1 MNTEE
6 ILYLIWFVQT
16 FGGGNQRISQII
28 SAYGSP
34 YAAYCAVTGGEAL
47 AKKRIT
53 EYEQRAASASSIED
67 SKNILGYCE
76 RKNIKLIPD
85 YSEEYPER
93 LRNIYNPPTLLFCRG
108 KTEILADELSLTAVG
123 TRHPCDY
130 SVNVCRR
137 LIGQLAEL
145 GFTIASGFAVGIDIT
160 AHLTA
165 VRNGGKTVS
174 VLGCGLD
181 VDYPGQNVQYREE
194 IMQNGV
200 FVSEKLPLEQGSRT
214 SFPQRNRILSGLSLG
229 TIVIE
234 GSLRS
239 GSLVTAS
246 LAVQQGKDV
255 FCIPAADIF
264 DSRFS
269 GNSALIRDGAKY
281 VASVSDIT
289 DEYCVNYS
297 DRLAKLSEQ
306 ERHSPFFDSM
316 NPNAERPVYD
326 LTDISEKPA
335 KPKIVDLSGLTEEQ
349 AAVVKYLSEN
359 GETAADDI
367 ADALDCDVSYLFS
380 VLTELE
386 LMGNIS
392 QSAGHHYSVN

>member
-6 ILYLIWFVQT
+6 LLYLIWFVQT
-16 FGGGNQRISQII
+16 FGGGNHRISQII
-28 SAYGSP
+28 SAYGSA

-47 AKKRIT
+47 AAEIIT
-53 EYEQRAASASSIED
+53 AYEQRAAAASSVED

-85 YSEEYPER
+85 HSDEYPER
-93 LRNIYNPPTLLFCRG
+93 LKNIYNPPPLLFCRG
-108 KTEILADELSLTAVG
+108 KTEILADELSLTVVG

-130 SVNVCRR
+130 SVRVCDR
-137 LIGQLAEL
+137 LAGQLAEL

-160 AHLTA
+160 AHLAA

-194 IMQNGV
+194 IMENGV
-200 FVSEKLPLEQGSRT
+200 FVSEKLPLEQGSKT
-214 SFPQRNRILSGLSLG
+214 SFPLRNRILSGLSLG
-229 TIVIE
+229 TVVVE

-297 DRLAKLSEQ
+297 DRLARLSET
-306 ERHSPFFDSM
+306 ERHSPFFDTM
-316 NPNAERPVYD
+316 NPNADRPVYD
-326 LTDISEKPA
+326 AADISEKPA
-335 KPKIVDLSGLTEEQ
+335 KPKPVDLSELTEEQ

-367 ADALDCDVSYLFS
+367 ADALDCDVSQLFS

-386 LMGNIS
+386 LMGRIS
-392 QSAGHHYSVN
+392 QSAGQHYSIG

>member
-16 FGGGNQRISQII
+16 FGGGNPRISQII
-28 SAYGSP
+28 SVYGSP
-34 YAAYCAVTGGEAL
+34 YSAYCAVTGGEAL
-47 AKKRIT
+47 AAKKIT
-53 EYEQRAASASSIED
+53 EYEQRAAAASSIEN

-76 RKNIKLIPD
+76 RKNIKLIAD

-93 LRNIYNPPTLLFCRG
+93 LKNIYNPPVLLFCRG
-108 KTEILADELSLTAVG
+108 KTEILADDLSITVVG

-130 SVNVCRR
+130 SVKVCDK
-137 LIGQLAEL
+137 IVGQLAEL

-160 AHLTA
+160 AHLAA

-181 VDYPGQNVQYREE
+181 VDYPGQNVKYREE

-200 FVSEKLPLEQGSRT
+200 FVSEKLPLEQGSKT
-214 SFPQRNRILSGLSLG
+214 SFPLRNRILSGLSLG
-229 TIVIE
+229 TLVAE

-246 LAVQQGKDV
+246 LAAQQGKDV

-297 DRLAKLSEQ
+297 DRLARLGEP
-306 ERHSPFFDSM
+306 ERHSPFYETM
-316 NPNAERPVYD
+316 NHDAQTPVYD
-326 LTDISEKPA
+326 MSDVYEKPK
-335 KPKIVDLSGLTEEQ
+335 KPKPVDLSGLSEVQ
-349 AAVVKYLSEN
+349 AEIVKYLSDN

-367 ADALDCDVSYLFS
+367 ADALDMDISQLFS

-392 QSAGHHYSVN
+392 QSAGQHYFVN

>member
-1 MNTEE
+1 MNTDEL
-6 ILYLIWFVQT
+6 LYLIWFVQT
-16 FGGGNQRISQII
+16 FGGGNPRISQII

-34 YAAYCAVTGGEAL
+34 YSAYCAIASGEAL
-47 AKKRIT
+47 AAKRIT
-53 EYEQRAASASSIED
+53 EYEQRAAAASSIEN

-85 YSEEYPER
+85 HSEEYPER
-93 LRNIYNPPTLLFCRG
+93 LKNIYNPPVLLFCRG
-108 KTEILADELSLTAVG
+108 KTEILADDLSITVVG

-130 SVNVCRR
+130 SVRVCDK
-137 LIGQLAEL
+137 IVGQLSEL
-145 GFTIASGFAVGIDIT
+145 GFTVASGFAVGIDIT
-160 AHLTA
+160 AHLAA

-181 VDYPGQNVQYREE
+181 VDYPGQNVKYREE

-200 FVSEKLPLEQGSRT
+200 FVSEKLPLEQGSKT
-214 SFPQRNRILSGLSLG
+214 SFPLRNRILSGLSLG
-229 TIVIE
+229 TLVVE

-255 FCIPAADIF
+255 FCIPASDIF

-297 DRLAKLSEQ
+297 DRLAKLGEP
-306 ERHSPFFDSM
+306 ERHSPFYETM
-316 NPNAERPVYD
+316 NPDAQTPVYD
-326 LTDISEKPA
+326 IGDVSEKPQ
-335 KPKIVDLSGLTEEQ
+335 KPKPVDLSGLTDIQ
-349 AAVVKYLSEN
+349 AEIVKFLSDN

-367 ADALDCDVSYLFS
+367 ADALDMDISQLFS

-392 QSAGHHYSVN
+392 QSAGQHYYLS